1 MTMIS
6 MNAMTLMKVITNTHV
21 EIGKTPSFNNALCN
35 NYSDQFGKKKLISTQ
50 SPAFV
55 VVVEAGRHLNI
66 LQQLH
71 PILALLSH
79 DTVIYVAYSSLKFK

>member
-1 MTMIS
+1 
-6 MNAMTLMKVITNTHV
+6 MKVITNTHV
-21 EIGKTPSFNNALCN
+21 EIGKLQALIMHFAITIVI
-35 NYSDQFGKKKLISTQ
+35 SLEKKKLISTQ
-50 SPAFV
+50 SHAFV

-79 DTVIYVAYSSLKFK
+79 DTVIYVAYSSLKFKWMEQRNKDK

>member
-71 PILALLSH
+71 PTWHSCPMTQLCM
-79 DTVIYVAYSSLKFK
+79 